1 MLQIKRF
8 VCNVIQ
14 ENCYV
19 VSDETQ
25 EAVIIDCGAQFEAE
39 RQAIKNYIESN
50 HLRPVH
56 LLATHGHV
64 DHNIGNKFVF
74 DTWGLKVE
82 LHKDDE
88 PLISTLSEQAEQ
100 FMRQELAK
108 DEQPPVGR
116 YLEENDTIT
125 FGTHTLQGI
134 ETPGHSQG
142 SVFFWC
148 KDEKVAFSGDTL
160 FRNSVGR
167 ADLPGGSMFLL
178 IQSLRMVCQLDD
190 DTRILPGHGEETTVG
205 RELASNPYLDR

>member
-125 FGTHTLQGI
+125 FGTHTLQVI

-142 SVFFWC
+142 SEFFWC

>member
-125 FGTHTLQGI
+125 FGTHTLQVI

-142 SVFFWC
+142 SVFFRC

>member
-125 FGTHTLQGI
+125 FGTHTLQVI
-134 ETPGHSQG
+134 ETPGHSQC